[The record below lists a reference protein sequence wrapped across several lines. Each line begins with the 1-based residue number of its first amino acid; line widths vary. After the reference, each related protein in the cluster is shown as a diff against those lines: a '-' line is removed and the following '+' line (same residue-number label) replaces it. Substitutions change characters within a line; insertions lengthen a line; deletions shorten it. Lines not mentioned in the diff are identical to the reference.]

1 MTWCNN
7 ESSDEE
13 ELNDNN
19 SNSKVINIMNN
30 SNIDEASGGNEE
42 VGAIIKPSEI
52 RTITCPSCGHNIQVQ
67 EQVCTYGF
75 LLHIFASYS
84 YVFLKF
90 ITLAT

>member
-19 SNSKVINIMNN
+19 SSNKVIQIMNN
-30 SNIDEASGGNEE
+30 SNIDEASGNDEV
-42 VGAIIKPSEI
+42 VGAIIKPSQI

-67 EQVCTYGF
+67 EQVYIGLWISFTYF
-75 LLHIFASYS
+75 CVLSVSF
-84 YVFLKF
+84 
-90 ITLAT
+90 T